1 MAERKS
7 LSKKLR
13 FEVFKRDSFTCQYC
27 GSKAPDKVL
36 EIDHIQP
43 VSKGGKNELM
53 NLITSCFDC
62 NRGKSNRKISD
73 KSVVEK
79 QRVQIEELNLRRQQ
93 LEMIL
98 EWKTG
103 LNDIKSEEVEKV
115 MDYMKNLCD
124 HKYTLSDFGIKKMKT
139 HLKKFGLQSIL
150 ESIDIAFDKYY
161 DDTIEGHAKAI
172 NKVPAIAY
180 MNTQPKHVKDIA
192 YIKGILRNRVYCND
206 KIASEKLLRFHQ
218 LGGNLQSVLEYAK
231 VVKHWTLFI
240 EQVDNS
246 IEQMEHELYE
256 DGLPF

>member
-27 GSKAPDKVL
+27 GSKAPDSVL
-36 EIDHIQP
+36 EIDHINP
-43 VSKGGKNELM
+43 VAKGGKNELL
-53 NLITSCFDC
+53 NLVTSCFNC
-62 NRGKSNRKISD
+62 NRGKSDRKLSD

-79 QRVQIEELNLRRQQ
+79 QRIQIEELNLRRQQ

-124 HKYTLSDFGIKKMKT
+124 HKFTLSDFGMKKMKT

-150 ESIDIAFDKYY
+150 EAIDIAFDKYY
-161 DDTIEGHAKAI
+161 DDTMEGHAKVI

-180 MNTQPKHVKDIA
+180 MNTQPQHLKDIA
-192 YIKGILRNRVYCND
+192 YIKGVLRNRIYCND
-206 KIASEKLLRFHQ
+206 KVATKSLLRFHE
-218 LGGNLQSVLEYAK
+218 LGGNLKSALELSK
-231 VVKHWTLFI
+231 VVKHWTAFI
-240 EQVDNS
+240 EEIDNS
-246 IEQMEHELYE
+246 IEEMEYLLE
-256 DGLPF
+256 DDDLPF